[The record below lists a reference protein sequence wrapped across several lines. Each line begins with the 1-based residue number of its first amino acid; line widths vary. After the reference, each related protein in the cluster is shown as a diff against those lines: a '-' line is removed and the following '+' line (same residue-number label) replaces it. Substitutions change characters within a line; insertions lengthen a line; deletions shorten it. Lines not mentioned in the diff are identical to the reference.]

1 MDSKRLSQNSQISI
15 NSPSNKKEKKKEW
28 KKEDKKDDEE
38 DGVDVLPIVGG
49 VIIATAL
56 GAPVI
61 FVAGL
66 KLGMFAAI
74 GGGAMGYTT
83 GKMFSDHG

>member
-1 MDSKRLSQNSQISI
+1 MRSKRRSPNCQTSDSPPNTKKKKDSK
-15 NSPSNKKEKKKEW
+15 E
-28 KKEDKKDDEE
+28 EDNNDDEE
-38 DGVDVLPIVGG
+38 GVDVLPIVGG
-49 VIIATAL
+49 VLIATAL